1 MEEGMIDTDKYD
13 FFEEPSV
20 QPPGPDSKKI
30 LVIDDITYVVRSI
43 SRILR
48 SQGYYVI
55 TAMTG
60 KEALDRFKKYKPDLC
75 TVDQKLPDMSGLQL
89 VEKMRKLQGVGKL
102 KVIFISA
109 VQEKDEIKAILNAG
123 IDNYLLKPFKKDI
136 LLSAVKKLIG

>member
-1 MEEGMIDTDKYD
+1 MIDTDKYD
-13 FFEEPSV
+13 FFEEPPLH
-20 QPPGPDSKKI
+20 PPGPETKKI

-48 SQGYYVI
+48 SQGYFVI

-60 KEALDRFKKYKPDLC
+60 KEALSRFEKYKPDLL

-89 VEKMRKLQGVGKL
+89 VEKIRKLRGGEKI

-109 VQEKDEIKAILNAG
+109 VQDKDEIKSILNVG
-123 IDNYLLKPFKKDI
+123 IDNYLLKPFKKEM
-136 LLSAVKKLIG
+136 LLSVVKKLIG

>member
-1 MEEGMIDTDKYD
+1 MIDTDRYD
-13 FFEEPSV
+13 FFEEPPLN
-20 QPPGPDSKKI
+20 PPGPDTKKI

-48 SQGYYVI
+48 SQGYFVI

-60 KEALDRFKKYKPDLC
+60 KEALARFEKFKPDLL

-89 VEKMRKLQGVGKL
+89 VEKIRKLRGGEKI

-109 VQEKDEIKAILNAG
+109 VQEKDEIRSILNAG
-123 IDNYLLKPFKKDI
+123 IDNYLLKPFKKEI
-136 LLSAVKKLIG
+136 LLSVVKKLIG

>member
-1 MEEGMIDTDKYD
+1 MVDTERHD
-13 FFEEPSV
+13 FFEEPPL
-20 QPPGPDSKKI
+20 QPPDPETKKV

-48 SQGYYVI
+48 SHGYFVI

-60 KEALDRFKKYKPDLC
+60 KEALEKFDKYKPDLL

-89 VEKMRKLQGVGKL
+89 VGKIRELHEGVNI

-109 VQEKDEIKAILNAG
+109 VQEKEEIKSILNAG

-136 LLSAVKKLIG
+136 LLAAVKKLIG

>member
-1 MEEGMIDTDKYD
+1 MADSDRYD
-13 FFEEPSV
+13 FFEEPPLHV
-20 QPPGPDSKKI
+20 PGPETKKV

-60 KEALDRFKKYKPDLC
+60 KEALSKFEKYRPDLL

-89 VEKMRKLQGVGKL
+89 VEKIRKLFGGERV

-109 VQEKDEIKAILNAG
+109 VQEKEEIRAILNSG
-123 IDNYLLKPFKKDI
+123 IDNYLLKPFKKEI
-136 LLSAVKKLIG
+136 LLTAVRKLIG